1 MELQGEITKV
11 LFYNYM
17 NYYSIFRLKA
27 SDTQIICKGNL
38 PMVSEG
44 RKVILSGEYSKSSYS
59 SVENFDFNTYRSELK
74 FDLSATKGILKL
86 IPNVG
91 IKTITSLLDI
101 FGDETLDIIINSPN
115 KLLQIPKLGEK
126 KVHIIHSNTKRIID
140 TIKILDCF
148 DAKTIPVKN
157 ILNVISKHQSTDIID
172 EIIYNPFVLCKL
184 DYSIKAQII
193 DTAINSK
200 KLITKDYKK
209 NRIEAYFV
217 DAFKYSPSTRMPL
230 EQVLK
235 RVLKNTKN
243 DPQDLDQYFEM
254 LLKDGSLIMDS
265 KTIKLGFI
273 DKYEQEIAKKLVSLS
288 FKNKLENYESIALQ
302 DDDFKQLSYEQ
313 KVAVKNAAEENLSI
327 ITGGPGTGKSKVIS
341 IIFKIFDELNKKVLI
356 ITPTGKAAQRFAQLN
371 RKINA
376 STISLALIKEENF
389 DNYDICIIDEMSM
402 VDIELFK
409 NVLDKLTNKTKL
421 VLCGD
426 PQQLP
431 PVGYG
436 EPFINILNSDV
447 FPVSKLEKVFRQESK
462 DITDI
467 AQILLSGSPQEFM
480 KFIRRNTSKSVYYKG
495 IKSNSYNSIIISYFF
510 GFVEKFGIDRT
521 IDMLN
526 ILIPV
531 KNESTKTS
539 VCTSFVNREIALK
552 LNPNRK
558 KYGYMYELKT
568 GDKIINTQN
577 DYDKGV
583 MNGEQGKVGKITDL
597 GETYIKYNDFM
608 LYKNWE
614 LSDIDFAYSITIH
627 KSQGSESDFI
637 MLPLTKEHYGVL
649 NRRMLYTA
657 VTRAKKGIFFIGPD
671 INTNSQD
678 LFSILNCS
686 SGFVENNDLSNYIS
700 KEWRICSDF
709 KRP

>member
-1 MELQGEITKV
+1 MELTGQIIKV
-11 LFYNYM
+11 LFYNYT
-17 NYYSIFRLKA
+17 NYYSIFKFKTA
-27 SDTQIICKGNL
+27 NNIAICKGIL
-38 PMVSEG
+38 PLVSEG
-44 RKVILSGEYSKSSYS
+44 RQVTLYGEYSTSSYS
-59 SVENFDFNTYRSELK
+59 SVDNFEFTTYKSELQ

-91 IKTITSLLDI
+91 IKTITSLLDN
-101 FGDETLDIIINSPN
+101 FGDKTLDIVLNKPN
-115 KLLQIPKLGEK
+115 ELMQIPKLGEK
-126 KVHIIHSNTKRIID
+126 KIYLIHSNTKRIVD

-148 DAKTIPVKN
+148 DSKTIPVKS
-157 ILNVISKHQSTDIID
+157 ILNVISRNKSSNIMD

-184 DYSIKAQII
+184 DYSIKAQTI
-193 DTAINSK
+193 DMAISSK
-200 KLITKDYKK
+200 KIVTKDSKK
-209 NRIEAYFV
+209 NRIEAFFI
-217 DAFKYSPSTRMPL
+217 DSFKRSPSTRLPI
-230 EQVLK
+230 EQVI
-235 RVLKNTKN
+235 RNVIKNTKMEA
-243 DPQDLDQYFEM
+243 QDLNQYFEM
-254 LLKDGSLIMDS
+254 LSKEGSLLTDS
-265 KTIKLGFI
+265 KTIKLGFV
-273 DKYEQEIAKKLVSLS
+273 DDYEKAISKKLVDIS
-288 FKNKLENYESIALQ
+288 FKNKLENYESIVLQ
-302 DDDFKQLSYEQ
+302 NDDFKTLSFEQ
-313 KVAVKNAAEENLSI
+313 KVAVKNSLEENLSI

-356 ITPTGKAAQRFAQLN
+356 ITPTGKAAQRFSQLN

-409 NVLDKLTNKTKL
+409 NVLDKISNKTRL

-436 EPFINILNSDV
+436 EPFINILNADV
-447 FPVSKLEKVFRQESK
+447 FPVSKLEKIFRQESK

-467 AQILLSGSPQEFM
+467 ATMLLYGNTQD
-480 KFIRRNTSKSVYYKG
+480 FIRFIRKNSSKSVYYKG
-495 IKSNSYNSIIISYFF
+495 IQSNSYNSIMISYFF
-510 GFVEKFGIDRT
+510 GFVQKFGIDKT

-539 VCTSFVNREIALK
+539 VCTSVINKEIAIK
-552 LNPNRK
+552 LDPNRK
-558 KYGYMYELKT
+558 KYGYTYELKT

-577 DYDKGV
+577 DYDKGI
-583 MNGEQGKVGKITDL
+583 MNGEQGKVGKITDS
-597 GETYIKYNDFM
+597 GEIYIRYNDFV

-614 LSDIDFAYSITIH
+614 LSDIDFAYGITIH

-649 NRRMLYTA
+649 NKRMLYTA

-678 LFSILNCS
+678 LFSILNCPT
-686 SGFVENNDLSNYIS
+686 GFVENNDLSNYIS
-700 KEWRICSDF
+700 KEWRLKF
-709 KRP
+709 AN